1 MRAVRLRDVE
11 RGSGPAADNGAAGR
25 EGLRHVRFLVLL
37 GQDSVMEYR
46 IEWPAPMDEAD
57 WTMQEIKGWL
67 DVTVTWDGGSQVVEV
82 YDPVRL
88 EQTAALELDQSGY
101 FTARCLLVVPSV
113 TPENIE
119 SAISALADKGFFDR
133 TR

>member
-1 MRAVRLRDVE
+1 
-11 RGSGPAADNGAAGR
+11 
-25 EGLRHVRFLVLL
+25 
-37 GQDSVMEYR
+37 
-46 IEWPAPMDEAD
+46 MDEAD

-67 DVTVTWDGGSQVVEV
+67 DVTITWDGGSQVVEV